1 MVVVGEIL
9 CLQKQQIS
17 GLCKNPDNFKI
28 TFIFDT
34 KIKRLTPLGQVSH
47 NNLKN
52 SNRLGFKKCS
62 SFLVGNESGEYGP
75 GDVCA
80 LLRQCDENMERTG
93 TASEI
98 ERKKKKK
105 KGKKKK

>member
-1 MVVVGEIL
+1 M
-9 CLQKQQIS
+9 
-17 GLCKNPDNFKI
+17 
-28 TFIFDT
+28 
-34 KIKRLTPLGQVSH
+34 LTPLGQVSH

-93 TASEI
+93 TTSEI

-105 KGKKKK
+105 KGKKKSCVRAISNSGNTNSGR